1 MVGSKY
7 MEKPFNEPA
16 QEIVRINTANGWNVT
31 KPEDWK
37 QPYKIPAI
45 LALITS
51 EVSEALE
58 DFRKDDKEHFAEE
71 IADVLIRVLD
81 LTGGMGIDIDAEI
94 SKKLEINKKR
104 GFRHGGKKV

>member
-1 MVGSKY
+1 MQ
-7 MEKPFNEPA
+7 KPFNQLA
-16 QEIVRINTANGWNVT
+16 QEIVKINTANGWNVT
-31 KPEDWK
+31 TLEDWK

-81 LTGGMGIDIDAEI
+81 LTGGMGIDIDEEVA
-94 SKKLEINKKR
+94 KKLEINKNR

>member
-1 MVGSKY
+1 MIEN
-7 MEKPFNEPA
+7 MQKPFNTLA
-16 QEIVRINTANGWNVT
+16 QKIVKINSANGWNVT
-31 KPEDWK
+31 VPEDWK

-58 DFRKDDKEHFAEE
+58 DFRKDEKEHFAEE

-81 LTGGMGIDIDAEI
+81 LTGGMGIDIDEEVA
-94 SKKLEINKKR
+94 KKLEINKKR

>member
-1 MVGSKY
+1 MQ
-7 MEKPFNEPA
+7 KPFNRLA
-16 QEIVRINTANGWNVT
+16 QEIVKINTANGWNVT
-31 KPEDWK
+31 TLEDWK

-71 IADVLIRVLD
+71 IADVVIRVLD

-94 SKKLEINKKR
+94 AKKLEINKNR